1 MCVVLVCLDAPN
13 PVGVMRSKASG
24 EPPYCVACS
33 VFFAVKQALASARA
47 KVGQKGDFA
56 LPAPATVWN
65 AQQAASVQIKQ
76 LFW

>member
-1 MCVVLVCLDAPN
+1 
-13 PVGVMRSKASG
+13 MRSKASG

-47 KVGQKGDFA
+47 DIGQKGDFA

-65 AQQAASVQIKQ
+65 TQQAASVTSDQ
-76 LFW
+76 LNW